1 MSPSL
6 AYHTDLALRRREGAA
21 ITRASHRTVIRSP
34 NNPTFWW
41 GNFLLMPRPPGPG
54 DLERWLAAFEAEFP
68 GTTHRA
74 FGIDTA
80 DGEAGD
86 TEAFGAAG
94 FEVHRDTVLTTTQT
108 VPPRRLNHDAHL
120 RPLEGDADW
129 QAALTLRLA
138 VNAADPAPLAQDSY
152 RDFATRKLAAYR
164 AAQAAGRGAVWG
176 LSTTREGC
184 SQGWAS
190 STLGRAWPGIRA
202 WKHTRRP
209 GHAGWPARWCTRQAS
224 GRDRRWA
231 RAHWSSWPIPVTT
244 PSNCTNASAFAPPR
258 FNWVFSGARHWP
270 EPLRLPG
277 RAERGQSQHTRGH
290 LFPACF
296 PEGVN
301 P

>member
-6 AYHTDLALRRREGAA
+6 AYHTDLALRRQEGAA
-21 ITRASHRTVIRSP
+21 ITRAPHRTVIRSP

-41 GNFLLMPRPPGPG
+41 GNFLLMPRPPAPG

-68 GTTHRA
+68 GATHRA

-86 TEAFGAAG
+86 TEAFQAAG

-176 LSTTREGC
+176 AFDDSGRMLSGLGIFDAG
-184 SQGWAS
+184 QGVARYQSVETHPEARSRGLAGTLVHTAGEWARQ
-190 STLGRAWPGIRA
+190 TLGTRTLVIVADPGYHAQHLYERVGFRPTEIQLGFQ
-202 WKHTRRP
+202 RRP
-209 GHAGWPARWCTRQAS
+209 ALA
-224 GRDRRWA
+224 
-231 RAHWSSWPIPVTT
+231 
-244 PSNCTNASAFAPPR
+244 
-258 FNWVFSGARHWP
+258 
-270 EPLRLPG
+270 
-277 RAERGQSQHTRGH
+277 
-290 LFPACF
+290 
-296 PEGVN
+296 
-301 P
+301 